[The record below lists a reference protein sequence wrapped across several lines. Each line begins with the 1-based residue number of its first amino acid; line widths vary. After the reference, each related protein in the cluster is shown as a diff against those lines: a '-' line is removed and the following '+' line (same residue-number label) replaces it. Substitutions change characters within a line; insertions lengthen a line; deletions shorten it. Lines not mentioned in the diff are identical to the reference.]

1 MNKQIAIKTLRDHLS
16 ESSTHKWKLI
26 EKAIDI
32 LEVQDAIDM
41 KFDNEYYK
49 RLEDFKFNIEG
60 AFNDFHAPL

>member
-1 MNKQIAIKTLRDHLS
+1 MNKQMAIKTLRDHLS

-32 LEVQDAIDM
+32 LEIQDAIDM
-41 KFDNEYYK
+41 QFDNEYYK

>member
-16 ESSTHKWKLI
+16 QSSTHKWKLI

-32 LEVQDAIDM
+32 LEVQDAIDIE
-41 KFDNEYYK
+41 FDKQYYK

>member
-32 LEVQDAIDM
+32 LEEQDAIDVE
-41 KFDNEYYK
+41 FDKQYYK
-49 RLEDFKFNIEG
+49 RLEDFKFQMEG
-60 AFNDFHAPL
+60 VFNDFHCPL

>member
-32 LEVQDAIDM
+32 LEMQDAIDVE
-41 KFDNEYYK
+41 FDKQYYK
-49 RLEDFKFNIEG
+49 RLEDFKFQIEG
-60 AFNDFHAPL
+60 VFNDFHCPL

>member
-32 LEVQDAIDM
+32 LEEQDAIDVE
-41 KFDNEYYK
+41 FDKQYYK
-49 RLEDFKFNIEG
+49 RLEDFKFQIEG
-60 AFNDFHAPL
+60 VFNDFHCPL

>member
-1 MNKQIAIKTLRDHLS
+1 MNKQMAIKTLRDHLS

-32 LEVQDAIDM
+32 LEIQDAIDM

>member
-32 LEVQDAIDM
+32 LEIQDAIDM

>member
-1 MNKQIAIKTLRDHLS
+1 MNKQMAIKTLRDHLS

-32 LEVQDAIDM
+32 LEVQDAIDIE
-41 KFDNEYYK
+41 FDKQYYK

-60 AFNDFHAPL
+60 AFNDFHASF

>member
-1 MNKQIAIKTLRDHLS
+1 MNKQMAIKTLRDHLS
-16 ESSTHKWKLI
+16 QSSTHKWKLI

-32 LEVQDAIDM
+32 LEIQDAIDM

>member
-32 LEVQDAIDM
+32 LEMQDAIDVE
-41 KFDNEYYK
+41 FDKQYYK
-49 RLEDFKFNIEG
+49 RLEDFKFQIEG
-60 AFNDFHAPL
+60 VFNDFHCSL

>member
-60 AFNDFHAPL
+60 AFNDFHASF

>member
-32 LEVQDAIDM
+32 LEEQDAIDVE
-41 KFDNEYYK
+41 FDKQYYK
-49 RLEDFKFNIEG
+49 RLEDFKFQIKG
-60 AFNDFHAPL
+60 VFNDFHCSL

>member
-32 LEVQDAIDM
+32 LEMQDAIDVE
-41 KFDNEYYK
+41 FDKQYYK
-49 RLEDFKFNIEG
+49 RLEDFKFQMEG
-60 AFNDFHAPL
+60 VFNDFHCPL

>member
-1 MNKQIAIKTLRDHLS
+1 MNKQMAIKTLRDHLS

-26 EKAIDI
+26 EKAIDT
-32 LEVQDAIDM
+32 LEIQDAIDM
-41 KFDNEYYK
+41 EFDNEYYK

>member
-1 MNKQIAIKTLRDHLS
+1 MNKQMAIKTLRDHLS
-16 ESSTHKWKLI
+16 QSSTHKWKLI

-32 LEVQDAIDM
+32 LEVQDAIDIE
-41 KFDNEYYK
+41 FDKQYYK

>member
-1 MNKQIAIKTLRDHLS
+1 LRDHLS

-32 LEVQDAIDM
+32 LEIQDAIDM

>member
-1 MNKQIAIKTLRDHLS
+1 MNKQMAIKTLRDHLS

-32 LEVQDAIDM
+32 LEIQDAIDM
-41 KFDNEYYK
+41 EFDNEYYK

>member
-32 LEVQDAIDM
+32 LEMQDAIDVE
-41 KFDNEYYK
+41 FDKQYYK
-49 RLEDFKFNIEG
+49 RLEDFKFQMEG
-60 AFNDFHAPL
+60 VFNDFHAPL

>member
-1 MNKQIAIKTLRDHLS
+1 MNKQMAIKTLRDHLS

>member
-1 MNKQIAIKTLRDHLS
+1 MAIKTLRDHLS
-16 ESSTHKWKLI
+16 QSSTHKWKLI

-32 LEVQDAIDM
+32 LEIQDAIDM